1 MAGGDQNF
9 EQLNVERP
17 IFRTSKI
24 SNIKRMK
31 DELFDYI
38 IFDFLNFDNCLNY
51 SKYMIYTRKIENL
64 QNFEIFRN
72 CKICEMFRIFQN
84 KIFEF
89 F

>member
-1 MAGGDQNF
+1 MAGGDQNL

-38 IFDFLNFDNCLNY
+38 IFDFFNFENCLNY
-51 SKYMIYTRKIENL
+51 SKYMIYTKYMITLKIYDL
-64 QNFEIFRN
+64 YS
-72 CKICEMFRIFQN
+72 
-84 KIFEF
+84 
-89 F
+89 